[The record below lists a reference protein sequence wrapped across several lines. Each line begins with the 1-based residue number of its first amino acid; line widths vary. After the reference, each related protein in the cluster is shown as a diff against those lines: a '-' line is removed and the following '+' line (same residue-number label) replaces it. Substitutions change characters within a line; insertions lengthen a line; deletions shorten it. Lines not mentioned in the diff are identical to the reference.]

1 MRKYLT
7 TPEAAEYL
15 NVSASW
21 LNKSR
26 MDGSGPPYS
35 TFGKSVRYCIDDLA
49 DWAKS
54 NRIASAPMTRPNI
67 VEAEHGTS
75 STSDEG

>member
-15 NVSASW
+15 SVSASW

-35 TFGKSVRYCIDDLA
+35 TFGKSVRYYIDDLA
-49 DWAKS
+49 DWARS
-54 NRIASAPMTRPNI
+54 NRVASGPMAHHST
-67 VEAEHGTS
+67 VEAKQGTS
-75 STSDEG
+75 TSGEG